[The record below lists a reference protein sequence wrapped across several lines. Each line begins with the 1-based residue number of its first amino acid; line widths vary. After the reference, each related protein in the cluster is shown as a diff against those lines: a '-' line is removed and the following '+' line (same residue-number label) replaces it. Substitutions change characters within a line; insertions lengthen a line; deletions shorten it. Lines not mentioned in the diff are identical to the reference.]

1 MHEQCMRKKLIELD
15 AMWNAGACEDAG
27 SEVSELSAWD
37 DDVIGPDELSDWS
50 DDGTDLIRA
59 ASPTKPASAAPAIRA
74 PGIHLCHAPD
84 SGTSPWKKIGACN
97 PYPWKL
103 LKDFFH
109 CVFLFDFK
117 RILC

>member
-1 MHEQCMRKKLIELD
+1 MHAQEKIEVD
-15 AMWNAGACEDAG
+15 AMWNAGDSEDAG

-59 ASPTKPASAAPAIRA
+59 ASPTEPASAAPAIRA

-84 SGTSPWKKIGACN
+84 SGTKTSPWKKIGACN
-97 PYPWKL
+97 P
-103 LKDFFH
+103 
-109 CVFLFDFK
+109 
-117 RILC
+117 